1 MGLAR
6 WLAMGQRD
14 YSEPL
19 ITLVKLSGV
28 LAAPLGRMAPGGAPV
43 QADLIYRLIRRL
55 SAKTG
60 VRVLT
65 FAEDVAASGG
75 YWLLCAGDKVHALE
89 GSIVGSIGVISAT
102 FGAPDALARVGV
114 ERRVYTAGEAKAQLD
129 PFLPVQACGAAGW
142 LGATT
147 PRPQHGCVWHA
158 RMRHVPPTRLA
169 AVPASACRR
178 LQPEQEA
185 RLRSLMGDLHETFK
199 QRVKDSRGARLS
211 GPEVELFSGRAWT
224 GRQARALGLVDELA
238 DVCSA
243 VQQEYGEK
251 ARLVLCSPAPGAGPF
266 GGLFGS
272 WGGAGLLRGGGEGGG
287 AGWGVG
293 GDGDWQNVPYQ
304 AWRAGIEAAMD
315 VAEERALWGRF
326 KVQ

>member
-28 LAAPLGRMAPGGAPV
+28 LAAPLGRMAPGAAARLLNEQRVERWFACAFSPAFRPVAVAVTVNSPGGAPV

-55 SAKTG
+55 SVKTG

-129 PFLPVQACGAAGW
+129 PFLPV
-142 LGATT
+142 
-147 PRPQHGCVWHA
+147 
-158 RMRHVPPTRLA
+158 
-169 AVPASACRR
+169 
-178 LQPEQEA
+178 QPEQEA